1 MGLGLPD
8 DGYDY
13 LQHLRACGGPGR
25 VEGLPDAADTP
36 LTDSDAAGALLA
48 PRACPERALP

>member
-13 LQHLRACGGPGR
+13 LQHMRACGGPGR
-25 VEGLPDAADTP
+25 VEGLPEAADAP
-36 LTDSDAAGALLA
+36 GMDNDAAGALL
-48 PRACPERALP
+48 RLTRALS

>member
-1 MGLGLPD
+1 MGLGLTD

-25 VEGLPDAADTP
+25 VEGLPEAADTP
-36 LTDSDAAGALLA
+36 GVDSDAAGALLHSG
-48 PRACPERALP
+48 PPERAYHS